1 MNILSDILSPQL
13 VLLWLV
19 AGGAAWVQTL
29 TGFAFGLI
37 LMGVVGLFGLIPL
50 PEAAIVASL
59 LVIFNGI
66 MVLRKD
72 WRAIDRKGLGLLLL
86 GSFPGLA
93 IGYGLL
99 LYLATSALS
108 ALALILGA
116 LIVFASLQMLG
127 RPQPQ
132 SQRSGTASF
141 IATGL
146 AGGVMGGLFS
156 TAGPPI
162 IWQMYRQPFTHV
174 MVRATLVSVFFLNA
188 AARLVLV
195 LATTGISSRIW
206 LAAAGALPMVWLG
219 TFMAQKFPPP
229 VPLTV
234 LRRIAAGL
242 LLASGLALCA
252 TPLAS
257 LVGG

>member
-1 MNILSDILSPQL
+1 
-13 VLLWLV
+13 
-19 AGGAAWVQTL
+19 
-29 TGFAFGLI
+29 
-37 LMGVVGLFGLIPL
+37 MGVVGLFGLIPL
-50 PEAAIVASL
+50 PEAAVVASL
-59 LVIFNGI
+59 LVLFNGF
-66 MVLRKD
+66 MVLRYD

-86 GSFPGLA
+86 GSMPGLA

-99 LYLATSALS
+99 LYLASSALS

-132 SQRSGTASF
+132 PQRSGPTSF

-162 IWQMYRQPFTHV
+162 IWQMYRQPLTHV
-174 MVRATLVSVFFLNA
+174 MVRVTLVSVFFLNA

-195 LATTGISSRIW
+195 FATTGISSRIW
-206 LAAAGALPMVWLG
+206 LSAAGAVPMVWLG
-219 TFMAQKFPPP
+219 TFLAQKLPPP
-229 VPLTV
+229 VSPMV
-234 LRRIAAGL
+234 LRRVAAGL
-242 LLASGLALCA
+242 LLLSGLALCIP
-252 TPLAS
+252 PLAS
-257 LVGG
+257 LFMG